1 MFSFPPT
8 VFLYFAIFR
17 TWLQQLLRIVRWF
30 THLYSLGS
38 TISTFSYIPA
48 VPCFP
53 EWSLSY
59 MMSAF
64 EELPTYSSFCRFICS
79 RKTSNS
85 QPIQRCWTE
94 YYIWF
99 KSPGLLQWCTSEACL
114 LLRAIQILGLLM
126 LETGFHLA
134 DLKPETVSSHLAL
147 GWDCRHL
154 CEIQCRGGLMYTYF
168 LCFLPI
174 LGKEYRDK
182 RNLKDSLPTLLIIKL
197 YQVLFFTCYWD

>member
-1 MFSFPPT
+1 MKNY
-8 VFLYFAIFR
+8 LLILAFAD
-17 TWLQQLLRIVRWF
+17 
-30 THLYSLGS
+30 Y
-38 TISTFSYIPA
+38 
-48 VPCFP
+48 
-53 EWSLSY
+53 
-59 MMSAF
+59 
-64 EELPTYSSFCRFICS
+64 ICS

-85 QPIQRCWTE
+85 KPIQRCWTE

-99 KSPGLLQWCTSEACL
+99 KSPGFLQWCTSEACL

-182 RNLKDSLPTLLIIKL
+182 RNLKDSLPTLLIFHLLLRLMFLQRVMGSKTHFTSL
-197 YQVLFFTCYWD
+197 LCSSPLLNVSSSYQLFFLFCS